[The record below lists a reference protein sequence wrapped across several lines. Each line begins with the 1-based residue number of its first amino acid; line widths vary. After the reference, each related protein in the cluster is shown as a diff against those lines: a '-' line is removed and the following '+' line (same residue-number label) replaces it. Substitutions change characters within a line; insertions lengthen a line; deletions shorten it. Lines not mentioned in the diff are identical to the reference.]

1 MELTSRDAV
10 PDLLGHVVPELK
22 EQADAAADL
31 DLYDFL
37 KDVFTDGFLIPK
49 LFSVEADGTDG
60 DVLKRCFRFVEIL
73 LASPDTSIGAAAV
86 FQVIEPLFDDE
97 RLLVASFPEMG
108 EEALA
113 IAVDTIDPN
122 RLSSDARHAL
132 QPYLGKP
139 AQ

>member
-1 MELTSRDAV
+1 MEVKSRDAIA
-10 PDLLGHVVPELK
+10 DLLGHVVPELK

-37 KDVFTDGFLIPK
+37 KDVFTDGFLIER
-49 LFSVEADGTDG
+49 LCSVEADGTDG
-60 DVLKRCFRFVEIL
+60 DVVKRCFRFVEIL

-86 FQVIEPLFDDE
+86 FQVIEPLFADE

-108 EEALA
+108 QEALA
-113 IAVDTIDPN
+113 VAVATLDPD
-122 RLSSDARHAL
+122 RLSSDARQAL

>member
-1 MELTSRDAV
+1 M
-10 PDLLGHVVPELK
+10 PELK

-37 KDVFTDGFLIPK
+37 KDVFTDGFLIER
-49 LFSVEADGTDG
+49 LCSVEADGTDG

-86 FQVIEPLFDDE
+86 FQVIEPLFADE

-108 EEALA
+108 QEALA
-113 IAVDTIDPN
+113 VAVATLDPD
-122 RLSSDARHAL
+122 RLSSDARQAL
-132 QPYLGKP
+132 QPYWGKP
-139 AQ
+139 SQ

>member
-1 MELTSRDAV
+1 MEVKSRDAIA
-10 PDLLGHVVPELK
+10 DLLGHVVPELK

-37 KDVFTDGFLIPK
+37 KDVFTDGFLIER
-49 LFSVEADGTDG
+49 LCSVEADGTDG

-86 FQVIEPLFDDE
+86 FQVIEPLFADE

-108 EEALA
+108 QEALA
-113 IAVDTIDPN
+113 VAVATLDPD
-122 RLSSDARHAL
+122 RLSSDARQAL

>member
-1 MELTSRDAV
+1 MEVTSRDAI
-10 PDLLGHVVPELK
+10 PDLLGQVVPELK
-22 EQADAAADL
+22 EQAQATADL

-37 KDVFTDGFLIPK
+37 KDVFTDGFLIPRLCPVK
-49 LFSVEADGTDG
+49 ADG
-60 DVLKRCFRFVEIL
+60 DVLRRCFRFVEIL

-113 IAVDTIDPN
+113 VAVNTLDPD
-122 RLSSDARHAL
+122 RLSSEARHYL
-132 QPYLGKP
+132 QPYLGKS

>member
-1 MELTSRDAV
+1 M
-10 PDLLGHVVPELK
+10 PELK

-37 KDVFTDGFLIPK
+37 KDVFTDGFLIPR
-49 LFSVEADGTDG
+49 LCSVEADDTDA
-60 DVLKRCFRFVEIL
+60 DVLNSCFRFVEIL

-86 FQVIEPLFDDE
+86 FQVIEPLFADE

-108 EEALA
+108 QEALA
-113 IAVDTIDPN
+113 VAVATLDPE
-122 RLSSDARHAL
+122 RLSSDARQAL